1 MKRVYT
7 LGITLTAVI
16 IFSVITSMELSSRAR
31 PATHR
36 DASSKGLIPLVI
48 EDFEEA
54 TVASTLEEEGWFVR
68 TNPSPYN
75 SQETEQKL
83 RQRNP
88 VPALELKMLDGS
100 PRDLEVEPWSPT
112 GLGLQKERIMGV
124 YFRFRY
130 PGFNSVHFVP
140 PKEVDWRTRE
150 PFMRPN
156 AFGELTRERGLQL
169 PGRPRAIS
177 IWVQGRGHDYN
188 LEAWVTDHTGGVHVL
203 HFGSIN
209 FIGWRPM
216 IVNIPITV
224 PIPPKALPQVNV
236 IRLSELILRSRTNS
250 PYIREMISDTY
261 VFFDQIKVLTDMYES
276 FFEGLDL
283 YKEFQIQGQDQ

>member
-54 TVASTLEEEGWFVR
+54 VVAASLEEDGWLVR
-68 TNPSPYN
+68 TNPRPYN
-75 SQETEQKL
+75 SEETEKKL

-88 VPALELKMLDGS
+88 VPALELKMLEGS

-112 GLGLQKERIMGV
+112 GLGLQKEKIMGV

-130 PGFNSVHFVP
+130 PGFNSIHFVP

-150 PFMRPN
+150 PFLRPN
-156 AFGELTRERGLQL
+156 AVGELNHERGLQL
-169 PGRPRAIS
+169 PGRPKALS

-188 LEAWVTDHTGGVHVL
+188 LEVWVTDHTGGVHVL
-203 HFGSIN
+203 HLGSIN

-224 PIPPKALPQVNV
+224 PIPPKALPQVNI
-236 IRLSELILRSRTNS
+236 IRLTELVLRSRTDS

-283 YKEFQIQGQDQ
+283 YKEFEVQSQDK